1 MSRDGDISSGGF
13 SLVEVT
19 IAMGIFAFVVVAILG
34 LYPVGLKMRSDSAL
48 ETRATMIATELI
60 SSIKAAPSLTNV
72 IFRATPAT
80 NMSTAVNLAT
90 TPIVFGYT
98 GFASGPVKVVGLGAS
113 ANVWTNDYHG
123 DAQIQTLARV
133 VVQTNYLSRTGLH
146 QVTIEVRPPQTNARP
161 VSFSTLLF
169 QP

>member
-1 MSRDGDISSGGF
+1 
-13 SLVEVT
+13 
-19 IAMGIFAFVVVAILG
+19 
-34 LYPVGLKMRSDSAL
+34 
-48 ETRATMIATELI
+48 
-60 SSIKAAPSLTNV
+60 
-72 IFRATPAT
+72 
-80 NMSTAVNLAT
+80 
-90 TPIVFGYT
+90 
-98 GFASGPVKVVGLGAS
+98 VVGLGAI